1 MGRQGTRVS
10 LLDFNQV
17 TLAIRADTGDT
28 LVALGG
34 QGGLDG
40 NSREGPLIY
49 RERLKKLTNLVE
61 FVDTCPNERGAVLGL
76 IKAMNYVPNYG
87 SIW

>member
-1 MGRQGTRVS
+1 MVRQETRVS

-17 TLAIRADTGDT
+17 TLAIRAETRDT
-28 LVALGG
+28 LLLLDG

-49 RERLKKLTNLVE
+49 RERLKKHTNLVE
-61 FVDTCPNERGAVLGL
+61 FVDTCPRGRDTVLGL
-76 IKAMNYVPNYG
+76 VKAMNYVPIYVP
-87 SIW
+87 IW